1 MYQRSMQHPLSA
13 TLLPVEDLVFE
24 SMWELFTKIG
34 THWKNMNDPSP
45 FKSRLFGFMLNRI
58 KLDPL
63 YGQYYSST
71 RTVINELKEKLG
83 EEQAYLFLFTDGEV
97 NIPPPETLI
106 AIARQKV
113 ANEFM
118 ALQLSLGGFKAFGAR
133 NYNGYI
139 GGANIPGR
147 RATYRTFED
156 WS

>member
-13 TLLPVEDLVFE
+13 TIAPIESLVFE
-24 SMWELFTKIG
+24 SMWELFTRIG
-34 THWKNMNDPSP
+34 VHWRNMDDSSP
-45 FKSRLFGFMLNRI
+45 FKSRLYGFMLNRI

-63 YGQYYSST
+63 YDQYYTST
-71 RTVINELKEKLG
+71 CTVIDELKESLG
-83 EEQAYLFLFTDGEV
+83 EDQAYIFLFTNEEA

-118 ALQLSLGGFKAFGAR
+118 ALQLSLGGFSGFGAR

-139 GGANIPGR
+139 GGANIPGH
-147 RATYRTFED
+147 RAPYRTFED